1 MQPDEDNL
9 FRDHL
14 LDQFT
19 TWYFLAL
26 VAMDLAKDYLGTKAE
41 AEAGAEAET
50 DEDTRP

>member
-14 LDQFT
+14 LDHFT
-19 TWYFLAL
+19 TWYFFTL
-26 VAMDLAKDYLGTKAE
+26 VAMDLLKHYL
-41 AEAGAEAET
+41 ET

>member
-19 TWYFLAL
+19 TWYFLTL
-26 VAMDLAKDYLGTKAE
+26 VAMDLLKHYL
-41 AEAGAEAET
+41 ET